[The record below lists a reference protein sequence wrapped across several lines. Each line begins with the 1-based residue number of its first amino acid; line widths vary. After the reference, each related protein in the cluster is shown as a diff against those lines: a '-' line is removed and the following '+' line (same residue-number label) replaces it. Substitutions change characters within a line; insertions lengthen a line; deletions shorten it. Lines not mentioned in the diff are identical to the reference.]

1 MSLTALL
8 NGTVY
13 TAEAVLTDRAVLLRG
28 DRVLDVV
35 PDSSLPADIQKFDL
49 AGGSLAPGFIDV
61 QVNGGGG
68 VQFDQAP
75 TPETIKRIGA
85 AHRRFGTTGFLPT
98 LISSAPEVTAQAV
111 TATRATL
118 ADGVPGVLGL
128 HLEGPYLSVER
139 RGAHAAVA
147 LRPWSNDGVDLIANL
162 TDGVTVMTL
171 APDVVPPEAVR
182 ALFARGV
189 RISLGHSEAPAD
201 SVRAALEAGATGF
214 THLFNAM
221 GPLAARAPGMIGTA
235 LGADDAWCSVIVDGH
250 HVDDDNLRLAY
261 RAKPRGKLM
270 LITDAMAAVGTDI
283 DRFALDGRTV
293 EVADGVCRL
302 ADGTL
307 AGSVLDM
314 AGAVRNCVHRL
325 GVPLDEALRMA
336 ATYPAAFLG
345 LDGELGRIAPG
356 YRASLTLLDSAL
368 HVRATWID
376 GAMMTHPS

>member
-75 TPETIKRIGA
+75 TRETIKRIGA

-111 TATRATL
+111 TATRAAL
-118 ADGVPGVLGL
+118 ADGVPGALGL

-147 LRPWSNDGVDLIANL
+147 LRPWSNDGVDLIASL

-171 APDVVPPEAVR
+171 GPRRR
-182 ALFARGV
+182 AARGGP
-189 RISLGHSEAPAD
+189 RPLRTRCP
-201 SVRAALEAGATGF
+201 
-214 THLFNAM
+214 HLSR
-221 GPLAARAPGMIGTA
+221 P
-235 LGADDAWCSVIVDGH
+235 
-250 HVDDDNLRLAY
+250 
-261 RAKPRGKLM
+261 
-270 LITDAMAAVGTDI
+270 
-283 DRFALDGRTV
+283 
-293 EVADGVCRL
+293 
-302 ADGTL
+302 
-307 AGSVLDM
+307 
-314 AGAVRNCVHRL
+314 
-325 GVPLDEALRMA
+325 
-336 ATYPAAFLG
+336 
-345 LDGELGRIAPG
+345 
-356 YRASLTLLDSAL
+356 
-368 HVRATWID
+368 
-376 GAMMTHPS
+376 